1 LEANSTFAFYLLPF
15 AFCLYLSPFRR
26 CIFSASGRILTVA
39 SRIYRSETES
49 KLMKKVAVVLLS
61 IFFLF
66 SANEIYAQARRVT
79 TDGNG
84 KANKREPKPAE
95 TPTPQ
100 ATPTGETAPVESE
113 TVVEDKE
120 VISVDTDLV
129 TIPVRISDRSNR
141 FIAGLKKE
149 DFKVFENDVEQE
161 IAYFSNEEQP
171 FTVALVLDM
180 SISSTFKINEI
191 QNAAIAFIAQLRP
204 SDKVLVVSFS
214 EQVYVLSEATS
225 DRRRLISAV
234 KSSRIESGT
243 SLYEAVDMVIN
254 ERFKKIQGRK
264 AIVLFTDGVDTT
276 SRRADA
282 MKNISSALE
291 LDALIYPIQYDT
303 YSDVQAIKNKP
314 IITQPNPTGLPL
326 PPTNPNPTGLPFP
339 LPTVG
344 TPGGQGTTAED
355 YRKATEYLDDL
366 AARTGGRVYP
376 ASTPA
381 NLALAFSNIAAELR
395 QLYSL
400 GYYPKEEGKAGQR
413 RKIKVRTSKQ
423 GVAVKAR
430 DSYVVGKKEKKTDS
444 SR

>member
-1 LEANSTFAFYLLPF
+1 
-15 AFCLYLSPFRR
+15 
-26 CIFSASGRILTVA
+26 
-39 SRIYRSETES
+39 
-49 KLMKKVAVVLLS
+49 MKKVAVVLLS

-66 SANEIYAQARRVT
+66 SAHGIYAQSRRVT
-79 TDGNG
+79 LTDGNG
-84 KANKREPKPAE
+84 KANKREAKPAA

-100 ATPTGETAPVESE
+100 ATPTEEIAPTTTEPA
-113 TVVEDKE
+113 VEDNE
-120 VISVDTDLV
+120 VISVDTNLV
-129 TIPVRISDRSNR
+129 TIPVRISDRQNR

-204 SDKVLVVSFS
+204 NDKVLVVSFS

-225 DRRRLISAV
+225 DRQRLISAI

-282 MKNISSALE
+282 MKNVSNALE

-303 YSDVQAIKNKP
+303 FSDVQAIKNKP
-314 IITQPNPTGLPL
+314 IIAQPNPTGLPL
-326 PPTNPNPTGLPFP
+326 PPTNPNGLPFP

-344 TPGGQGTTAED
+344 TPSGQGTTAED
-355 YRKATEYLDDL
+355 YRKATEYLEDL
-366 AARTGGRVYP
+366 AARTGGRVLQ

-400 GYYPKEEGKAGQR
+400 GYYPKEEGKTGQR
-413 RKIKVRTSKQ
+413 RKIKVRTIKS
-423 GVAVKAR
+423 GLVIKAR
-430 DSYVVGKKEKKTDS
+430 DGYVVGKKEKKG
-444 SR
+444 